1 MIKWLLFSLLF
12 SFKLSAEELK
22 VYTPKSGIDVPAE
35 IELLLRSLPPATL
48 LSDEKTKVDAF
59 TINFSRY
66 QRMLTKPEIYF
77 VAKTE
82 ASKLLLAS
90 RPERST
96 QYRTY
101 NAVRLTDIENTTDW
115 PAYLPWAQFALR
127 ALMKDAKVLVN
138 DARFPSLWTPIEAN
152 TPNRN
157 ELAVLRKRVEL
168 VLSWIDYFAFTS
180 VVAVNNDFEKMA
192 LKTLGRIERAAWIL
206 SSLSKNPEPK
216 ENENI
221 FELQALTTTQE
232 TPKTAQE
239 SLNKIVDPIIETAM
253 PKLPNPVNDWVPREI
268 PSAPFT
274 GPNII
279 KGKDPFYSA
288 PAQLPKPT
296 NDWIMSL

>member
-1 MIKWLLFSLLF
+1 MKWLLFFIVFTNVLQ
-12 SFKLSAEELK
+12 AEALQ
-22 VYTPKSGIDVPAE
+22 VYAPKNGEDIPAE
-35 IELLLRSLPPATL
+35 IELLLRSLPPSTL
-48 LSDEKTKVDAF
+48 LSSEKTKVDAF
-59 TINFSRY
+59 TINYSRY
-66 QRMLTKPEIYF
+66 QQMLSKPELYF

-82 ASKLLLAS
+82 TSKLLLAA

-115 PAYLPWAQFALR
+115 PAYLPWAQFAFR

-138 DARFPSLWTPIEAN
+138 DARFPSLWTPIE
-152 TPNRN
+152 TTTTTGN

-180 VVAVNNDFEKMA
+180 VAAVNSDFEKLA

-206 SSLSKNPEPK
+206 SSLSMNPEPK
-216 ENENI
+216 DNVNL
-221 FELQALTTTQE
+221 FELRELKTTKE
-232 TPKTAQE
+232 TTLSAKE
-239 SLNKIVDPIIETAM
+239 SLDKIVDPIVETAM
-253 PKLPNPVNDWVPREI
+253 PKLPNPINDWVPREI

-279 KGKDPFYSA
+279 KSKDPFYSA
-288 PAQLPKPT
+288 PAELPEPT